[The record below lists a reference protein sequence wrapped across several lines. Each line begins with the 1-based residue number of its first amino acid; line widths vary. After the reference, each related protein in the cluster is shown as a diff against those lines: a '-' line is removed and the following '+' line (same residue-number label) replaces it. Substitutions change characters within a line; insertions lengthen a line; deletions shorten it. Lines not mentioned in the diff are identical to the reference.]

1 MEDSWIMAFG
11 LAQLGSGWL
20 GLAWLDLAWL
30 GSTWLGLAPCMAGSL
45 SAPGIA

>member
-1 MEDSWIMAFG
+1 MAFG